1 MISNLNKK
9 TKETIENLS
18 DEKANEM
25 VKEKWIK
32 PLVNELMELPNQI
45 ITKLINEVQALA
57 DKYSSTLIDIE
68 EEIKETEGMLCSM
81 IDDLYGNDFDMK
93 GLAQLKNLLGGE

>member
-1 MISNLNKK
+1 
-9 TKETIENLS
+9 
-18 DEKANEM
+18 M

>member
-1 MISNLNKK
+1 MISNLDKK

-57 DKYSSTLIDIE
+57 DKYASTLIDIE

-81 IDDLYGNDFDMK
+81 IDDLCGSDFDMK